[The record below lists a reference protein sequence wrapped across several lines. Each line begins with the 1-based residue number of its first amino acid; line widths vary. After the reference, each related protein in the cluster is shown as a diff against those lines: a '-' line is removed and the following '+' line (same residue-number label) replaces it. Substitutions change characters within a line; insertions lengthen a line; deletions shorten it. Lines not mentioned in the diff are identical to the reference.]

1 MLQLNVLQ
9 IAPVQCLFPD
19 LKVDA
24 FGSLFAILAM
34 NVAAII
40 ISLTVYGIVKLAITR
55 KSLDGEQKALKTSKT
70 KELIYR
76 SLFFFLYVTYL
87 STCSKTA
94 NVLPVACHTICAD
107 ETEKEEEC
115 PKFLKADYSI
125 DCEGSEYRRSV
136 IVAYVAVGYI
146 LILPTASLIALW
158 RQRKTLSKT
167 KNEDEND
174 TPDTK
179 ERSTELLTG
188 LRFLYENYNPH
199 AWYWELV
206 ETVRKVV
213 LTSGL
218 ILVGGESRAYVGLA
232 CVLSSIYGVFFAHKH
247 PIADPFENRLM
258 LISLVVTIVNLG
270 IGAVSKIPKENI
282 STTVDPYV
290 DNVMFKILVIGANSL
305 VIGFLGSKHKYL
317 CFL

>member
-1 MLQLNVLQ
+1 MFIQLSILAAVILIITAVIVWRSKKKSNKNKDRSSVDIILGRLKIVIGFYQVTFGLLEAFTYIKWPDTLAVIGKYSEMLQLNVLQ

-24 FGSLFAILAM
+24 FGSLFVILAM

-40 ISLTVYGIVKLAITR
+40 ISLAVYGILKLAITR
-55 KSLDGEQKALKTSKT
+55 KSLGEEQKAMKTSKT

-87 STCSKTA
+87 STCSETA

-136 IVAYVAVGYI
+136 IVAHVAVGYI

-167 KNEDEND
+167 KNEDE
-174 TPDTK
+174 TK
-179 ERSTELLTG
+179 HGTAHWLT
-188 LRFLYENYNPH
+188 
-199 AWYWELV
+199 
-206 ETVRKVV
+206 
-213 LTSGL
+213 
-218 ILVGGESRAYVGLA
+218 
-232 CVLSSIYGVFFAHKH
+232 
-247 PIADPFENRLM
+247 
-258 LISLVVTIVNLG
+258 ISV
-270 IGAVSKIPKENI
+270 
-282 STTVDPYV
+282 
-290 DNVMFKILVIGANSL
+290 
-305 VIGFLGSKHKYL
+305 
-317 CFL
+317 